1 MDGVRLLGRTSGTPT
16 TTEGPAYEC
25 CEMKIKAFICLGCV
39 MVVIFAIALVWYM
52 KRKRLTEQNTLNK
65 QTSKMSGQQYTSVQQ
80 GPSVC

>member
-1 MDGVRLLGRTSGTPT
+1 
-16 TTEGPAYEC
+16 
-25 CEMKIKAFICLGCV
+25 